1 MSDAVVRLKDLRRS
15 FSQGGVTIDVL
26 RGVNL
31 EIQPGEIV
39 ALLEIGRAHV

>member
-1 MSDAVVRLKDLRRS
+1 MSKSPVVCLRELRRS

-31 EIQPGEIV
+31 EIRPGEIV
-39 ALLEIGRAHV
+39 ALLGPSG